1 MLTIF
6 DQSREDFS
14 YVKYYSKCAWEMRI
28 WQALKFRRVKE
39 KKLGSVRIVE
49 LGYMYLGRLALVGVQ
64 REGNDSRFGQCC
76 LSTFFSS

>member
-1 MLTIF
+1 
-6 DQSREDFS
+6 
-14 YVKYYSKCAWEMRI
+14 MRN
-28 WQALKFRRVKE
+28 WQALKFHRVKE

-64 REGNDSRFGQCC
+64 REGNDFRFGQCC